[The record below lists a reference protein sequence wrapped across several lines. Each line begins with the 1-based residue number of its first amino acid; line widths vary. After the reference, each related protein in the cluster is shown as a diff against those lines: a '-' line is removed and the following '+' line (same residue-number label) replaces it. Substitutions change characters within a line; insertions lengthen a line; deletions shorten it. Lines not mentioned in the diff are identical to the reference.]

1 MFRALVMDRE
11 NDRLVASVRKFDE
24 TQLPPGDVLVDVE
37 YSSLNYKDGLAI
49 TGKGKI
55 IRGDLPFVPGI
66 DLAGT
71 IAESNAPI
79 FKPGE
84 RVIVTGWGVGEKYWG
99 GYAERARVRSEW
111 IVPLPVSLSTR
122 EAMIIGTAGF
132 TAMLSVLALEDHG
145 AKPGDGEIVVSGATG
160 GVGSIA
166 VALLAKRRFNVVAS
180 TGSKDKHDFLTSL
193 GASRIIERE
202 ELPSAAT
209 KALDTSKWKGAI
221 DTVGGATLAGIL
233 AQLDLHASVAACGN
247 ASGFDL
253 KTTVFPFILRGANL
267 LGIDS
272 NYASL
277 DLRRRAWNRLAE
289 DLDEKTLARLTA
301 AEIGLD
307 ALPAKAE
314 AITKGEIDGRVV
326 VDVRR

>member
-1 MFRALVMDRE
+1 MFRALVLDLE
-11 NDRLVASVRKFDE
+11 NDRLVHAVRNVDE
-24 TQLPPGDVLVDVE
+24 ADLPPGDVLVDVE

-55 IRGDLPFVPGI
+55 IRGAFPFVPGI

-71 IAESNAPI
+71 IAESDAPI
-79 FKPGE
+79 LKPGD

-99 GYAERARVRSEW
+99 GYAAKARVRSEW
-111 IVPLPVSLSTR
+111 IVRMPEKLSSR

-132 TAMLSVLALEDHG
+132 TAMLAVLALEDHG

-166 VALLAKRRFNVVAS
+166 VALLAKRGFHVVAS
-180 TGSKDKHDFLTSL
+180 TGSKDQHDFLTAL
-193 GASRIIERE
+193 GASRIIDRE
-202 ELPSAAT
+202 ELPSAAL
-209 KALDTSKWKGAI
+209 KALDSSKWKGAI
-221 DTVGGATLAGIL
+221 DTVGGATLAGII
-233 AQLDLHASVAACGN
+233 AQLDLHASAAACGN

-272 NYASL
+272 NYAPL
-277 DLRRRAWNRLAE
+277 ELRRRAWERLAT
-289 DLDEKTLARLTA
+289 DLDKKTLAKLTA

-307 ALPAKAE
+307 ALALKAE
-314 AITKGEIDGRVV
+314 AITNGEIDGRVV